1 MSTGIVLVV
10 RITIDMGTVL
20 ASTKVVAMNRKY
32 SIELTCRYGT
42 YLYYNRGGIWACGRM
57 PTFLHIMP
65 KRVLTHYAGIMLEVF
80 GTSVP
85 PH

>member
-42 YLYYNRGGIWACGRM
+42 YQYYNRGGI
-57 PTFLHIMP
+57 
-65 KRVLTHYAGIMLEVF
+65 EV
-80 GTSVP
+80 GS
-85 PH
+85 